1 MVGLV
6 EMLLYGVCRALGL
19 PRRSGMDRLTL
30 PLHQLKISYETTG
43 RGAGIASQASRQFSK
58 FQRLGNP
65 VHWKGLT
72 A

>member
-1 MVGLV
+1 VGLV
-6 EMLLYGVCRALGL
+6 EMLFYGVCRTLGL
-19 PRRSGMDRLTL
+19 PKRTGMDRVAL
-30 PLHQLKISYETTG
+30 PLHQLKIIYEPPG
-43 RGAGIASQASRQFSK
+43 RGAGIASQASLQFSK

>member
-6 EMLLYGVCRALGL
+6 EMLLYGLCRALGV
-19 PRRSGMDRLTL
+19 PGRSGMGRLTL
-30 PLHQLKISYETTG
+30 SLHQLEIIYESIG
-43 RGAGIASQASRQFSK
+43 RGTGIASQASRQFLK